1 MILTPEQIH
10 DFTEEVWN
18 YYQHHA
24 RTMPWRE
31 DTKPYRVL
39 VSELMLQQTQ
49 VARVIPKFEA
59 FMTTFPTIASLAG
72 APLSKVLQLW
82 SGLGYNRRAKF
93 LWQAAQYV
101 TDSCGGEMPSEYAT
115 LLQLPGV
122 GPNTAG
128 AILAYAY
135 NQPAIFIETNIRTVY
150 FHHFFANQ
158 SQTIHDA
165 QLKELCEQTVDHE
178 HPREWYWALMDYGTY
193 LKSQTGGYLKT
204 SQHYS
209 RQSTFKGSLRQM
221 RGAIV
226 RALSQQPYDR
236 HNLRASLQADTD
248 ERFAP
253 ALEALLL
260 ERLVT
265 TDGDILRLTDH

>member
-1 MILTPEQIH
+1 MLLTPLQIQQ
-10 DFTEEVWN
+10 FTDEVWA
-18 YYQHHA
+18 YYHDHA

-31 DTKPYRVL
+31 DTQPYAIL

-59 FMTTFPTIASLAG
+59 FITAFPTIEALAS

-82 SGLGYNRRAKF
+82 NGLGYNRRAKF
-93 LWQAAQYV
+93 LWQASQHV
-101 TDSCGGEMPSEYAT
+101 IDNCGGEMPSEYAT

-135 NQPAIFIETNIRTVY
+135 NQPVVFVETNIRTVY

-158 SQTIHDA
+158 SQAVHDSE
-165 QLKELCEQTVDHE
+165 LKVLLEQTVDHE
-178 HPREWYWALMDYGTY
+178 HPREWYWAVMDYGAY
-193 LKSQTGGYLKT
+193 LKSHTGGHLQT

-209 RQSTFKGSLRQM
+209 KQSKFEGSLRQM
-221 RGAIV
+221 RGAII
-226 RALSQQPYDR
+226 RALSSQPYQQYD
-236 HNLRASLQADTD
+236 LQGSLGADND
-248 ERFAP
+248 PRFAS
-253 ALEALLL
+253 ALESLTK
-260 ERLVT
+260 EQLVT
-265 TDGDILRLTDH
+265 LDGKILRLTDH